1 MSGLCSLIIRS
12 EAWPSL
18 DAGAAEA
25 FIEAADPGV
34 IFLRGNGAPEAANIA
49 VILREL
55 RRDMV
60 GLLRVAVGRPEAEPL
75 LQRRLGLV
83 STPGVAW
90 VGSGEVLVR
99 LEGSRRWNAYT
110 AATDAALA
118 ILSRQQPV

>member
-18 DAGAAEA
+18 DAGAAEM

-34 IFLRGNGAPEAANIA
+34 IFLRGDGATEAANIA

-60 GLLRVAVGRPEAEPL
+60 GLLRVGVGRPAAEAQ

-90 VGSGEVLVR
+90 VGGGDVLLR
-99 LEGSRRWNAYT
+99 LEGLRRWGAYT
-110 AATDAALA
+110 AATDSALA
-118 ILSRQQPV
+118 MLSRQQPV